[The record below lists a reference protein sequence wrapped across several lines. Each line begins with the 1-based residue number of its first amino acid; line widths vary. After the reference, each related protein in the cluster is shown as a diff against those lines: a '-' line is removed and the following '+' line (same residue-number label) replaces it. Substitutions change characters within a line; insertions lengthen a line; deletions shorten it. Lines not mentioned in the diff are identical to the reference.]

1 MKYSIS
7 ATQRLSPLGVKG
19 AILFLTTPLLSGIFL
34 YWLPIELAKPSFV
47 GQPAVPAVLLVLS
60 SLLFLAS
67 CIMLLIGRTQTYQV
81 HTESPEE
88 SRSTS
93 SGAKPLWS

>member
-19 AILFLTTPLLSGIFL
+19 AILFLTTPLLSGLFL
-34 YWLPIELAKPSFV
+34 YWLPIEMAKPSFV
-47 GQPAVPAVLLVLS
+47 GQPAVPATLLVLS

-67 CIMLLIGRTQTYQV
+67 CIMLLVGRTQTYQV
-81 HTESPEE
+81 RAESPEE
-88 SRSTS
+88 GRSTS